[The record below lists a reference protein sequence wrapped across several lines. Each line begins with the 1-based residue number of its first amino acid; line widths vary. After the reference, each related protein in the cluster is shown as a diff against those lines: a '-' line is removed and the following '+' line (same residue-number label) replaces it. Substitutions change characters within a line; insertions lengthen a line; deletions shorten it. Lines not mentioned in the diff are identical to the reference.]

1 MKSLESMTNKVAYGR
16 KLANAG
22 LTGIRT
28 GQETAFLDQSF
39 SALVIDSL
47 PDSLTLAAVGAC
59 IGILRPCLTRRH
71 NRLPRALAGGVVGS
85 ALGLC
90 AGFAWKTRA
99 ATSGIVHSARKEMDR
114 VRDEHWLE
122 MNPITYA

>member
-28 GQETAFLDQSF
+28 GQQTASPDQSF
-39 SALVIDSL
+39 SALLVDSL
-47 PDSLTLAAVGAC
+47 RDSLMLAAVGAC
-59 IGILRPCLTRRH
+59 VGLLRPYVTRRH
-71 NRLPRALAGGVVGS
+71 HHLPRALAGGAVGS

-99 ATSGIVHSARKEMDR
+99 ATSGLVHSARKEMDR

>member
-1 MKSLESMTNKVAYGR
+1 MTNTVAYGG

-28 GQETAFLDQSF
+28 GQQTAFPDQAV
-39 SALVIDSL
+39 SAFVLDSL
-47 PDSLTLAAVGAC
+47 RDSLALAAVAAC
-59 IGILRPCLTRRH
+59 VGLLRPCLTRRH
-71 NRLPRALAGGVVGS
+71 NRLPRALAGGAVGS

>member
-1 MKSLESMTNKVAYGR
+1 MKSLESMTNRVAYGR

-28 GQETAFLDQSF
+28 GQQTAFPDQSF
-39 SALVIDSL
+39 STLVVDSL
-47 PDSLTLAAVGAC
+47 RDSLVLATVGAC
-59 IGILRPCLTRRH
+59 VGLLRPYVTRRH
-71 NRLPRALAGGVVGS
+71 NRLPRAIAGGAVGS

-114 VRDEHWLE
+114 VRDERWLE

>member
-1 MKSLESMTNKVAYGR
+1 MKSIESMTNKVAYGR

-28 GQETAFLDQSF
+28 GQQTAFPDQPF
-39 SALVIDSL
+39 SALVVESLRDSL
-47 PDSLTLAAVGAC
+47 ILAAVGAC
-59 IGILRPCLTRRH
+59 LGLLRPYVTRRH
-71 NRLPRALAGGVVGS
+71 NRLPRALAGGAIGS
-85 ALGLC
+85 ALGFC

-99 ATSGIVHSARKEMDR
+99 ATSGLVHSARKEMDR

-122 MNPITYA
+122 MNPIDYA

>member
-1 MKSLESMTNKVAYGR
+1 MKNLESMTNTVAYGR

-28 GQETAFLDQSF
+28 GQQTAFPDQSF
-39 SALVIDSL
+39 SALLVDSL
-47 PDSLTLAAVGAC
+47 RDSLALVAVGAC
-59 IGILRPCLTRRH
+59 VGVLRPYLTRRR

-99 ATSGIVHSARKEMDR
+99 ATSGLVHSARKEMDR

-122 MNPITYA
+122 MNPIDYA